1 MFELHVA
8 DKNIS
13 TGSVAIGWCVSKET
27 LDALHTLGN
36 KTPHVVLVLAP
47 AGDAYDPSKEIR
59 KIVPLKDLVAYMD
72 FNRSGEMKIW
82 GFIAKD
88 STSKYVKDRWLSQS
102 GSEYAYSVL
111 LNSGSDY
118 RLAYEKDGLEF
129 ADPISVIIPEQAFA
143 APPAEWEK
151 NWVNHFFSKKPQD
164 QCSFRRRRLLAY
176 TLQPLVFM
184 GDLIAKMFITLFA
197 LLWGARDFSLSY
209 LAQPYTHF
217 VDLCGNGGLMFQNGT
232 VFVGKGESSFWNL
245 ARLPFMPL
253 IAAPLFFIIRAII
266 ISGSVLKALMIIGS
280 VLLLAAL
287 VTGIIIAYDQWQS
300 AEEAKEAWYLD
311 DNEINLIVC
320 SGQQKPF
327 TLKQLPRNHRTFR
340 LRFRALKS
348 QVCRPFAK

>member
-8 DKNIS
+8 DKNVS
-13 TGSVAIGWCVSKET
+13 TGSVAVGWCVSKET
-27 LDALHTLGN
+27 LDALHAAGN

-82 GFIAKD
+82 GFIAKEPH
-88 STSKYVKDRWLSQS
+88 SKWVKDRWLSRS
-102 GSEYAYSVL
+102 SDSYSYSVL
-111 LNSGSDY
+111 LNSGSEY
-118 RLAYEKDGLEF
+118 QLAYREAAMEL

-143 APPAEWEK
+143 APPPEWEK
-151 NWVNHFFSKKPQD
+151 NWVNHFFSTKPQD
-164 QCSFRRRRLLAY
+164 QCHFRRRRMFAY
-176 TLQPLVFM
+176 TLQPLLLL
-184 GDLIAKMFITLFA
+184 GDLIVKMFITLFA

-217 VDLCGNGGLMFQNGT
+217 YHLCGVDSLMFQKGT
-232 VFVGKGESSFWNL
+232 VFVGKGKSTFWNL

-280 VLLLAAL
+280 VLLLIAL
-287 VTGIIIAYDQWQS
+287 LAGVIIIYDRWQR
-300 AEEAKEAWYLD
+300 AEEAKEAWYLN